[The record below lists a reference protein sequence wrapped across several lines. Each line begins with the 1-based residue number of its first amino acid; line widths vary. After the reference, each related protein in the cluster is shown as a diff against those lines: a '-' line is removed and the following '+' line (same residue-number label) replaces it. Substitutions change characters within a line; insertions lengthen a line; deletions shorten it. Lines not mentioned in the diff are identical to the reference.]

1 MATRKMAPSKYTVDN
16 SALDALP
23 AINGVQADDLIAR
36 YIHEDGLGRDESWVT
51 SERGSVQVWA
61 LIGYLRGGDGVAGTA
76 LAYDQPEEAVLAAV
90 AYYQRPRPLFDAKL
104 LLNDEFSN
112 R

>member
-1 MATRKMAPSKYTVDN
+1 MAIRREPSLQIVDS

-23 AINGVQADDLIAR
+23 VIDPVQADDLIAR
-36 YIHEDGLGRDESWVT
+36 YIHEDTLGRDESWVT

-61 LIGYLRGGDGVAGTA
+61 LIGYLRGGDGIVGTT
-76 LAYDQPEEAVLAAV
+76 LAYDQPEEAVTAAV
-90 AYYQRPRPLFDAKL
+90 AYYQRLRPLFDAKL
-104 LLNDEFSN
+104 LLNDEFAN